1 MEESWRWD
9 HKGGII
15 EEEPWKRNHGGGN
28 MEEEAWKRNHGG
40 GIMEEESWRGIMR
53 GDHVRGILKRV
64 SGGHLRGNW
73 ESFGRH
79 LASGNHLGAILEAS
93 ESHLGGIWEA
103 SGSHLRGI

>member
-15 EEEPWKRNHGGGN
+15 EEEPWKSNHGGGN
-28 MEEEAWKRNHGG
+28 MEEEACKRNHGG

-79 LASGNHLGAILEAS
+79 LASGSHLGDILEAS
-93 ESHLGGIWEA
+93 ESHLGGAWEA